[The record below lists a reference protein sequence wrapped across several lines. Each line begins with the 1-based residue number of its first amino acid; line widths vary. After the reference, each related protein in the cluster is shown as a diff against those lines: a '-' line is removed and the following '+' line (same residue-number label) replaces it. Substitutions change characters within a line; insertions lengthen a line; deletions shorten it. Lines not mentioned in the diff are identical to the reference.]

1 MRDYLSILRLIF
13 WTANS
18 NRHQKWEPNTDS
30 HYLFSLYIF
39 PTTSSSGNSLNER
52 NQDYSQS
59 SQSHFSQNGFLTSK
73 SLINNIYYNIYY
85 LLPNFKESQ
94 NEFDYFDF
102 DYHDYD
108 AKKSRK

>member
-1 MRDYLSILRLIF
+1 MPVRYSDG
-13 WTANS
+13 
-18 NRHQKWEPNTDS
+18 Q
-30 HYLFSLYIF
+30 
-39 PTTSSSGNSLNER
+39 TSEWH
-52 NQDYSQS
+52 SQS

-108 AKKSRK
+108 AKNLENNSRIIR

>member
-1 MRDYLSILRLIF
+1 MSE
-13 WTANS
+13 W
-18 NRHQKWEPNTDS
+18 HC
-30 HYLFSLYIF
+30 
-39 PTTSSSGNSLNER
+39 
-52 NQDYSQS
+52 QS

-108 AKKSRK
+108 AKKSKIIAESFVNRNANVVPLHRKNKAPTCGRKISHVWPQNSM

>member
-1 MRDYLSILRLIF
+1 MLVHYRDV
-13 WTANS
+13 
-18 NRHQKWEPNTDS
+18 Q
-30 HYLFSLYIF
+30 
-39 PTTSSSGNSLNER
+39 TSEWHC
-52 NQDYSQS
+52 QS
-59 SQSHFSQNGFLTSK
+59 SQSHFSQNEFLTSK

-108 AKKSRK
+108 AKKISKIIAESFVNRNANVVPLHHKNNALTCGSFFGHTWQ